1 MRNVELMKLK
11 KFLWVM
17 SLAKDKALCES
28 LEHSQ
33 VISEF
38 KK

>member
-17 SLAKDKALCES
+17 SLAKDEALFES

-38 KK
+38 